1 MDQRVEWLID
11 AIAQRDPERVALIH
25 GPRRWTYGQLREE
38 SLRRAGVL
46 VEAGLRPGDRV
57 ITALPVT
64 DDLMIAFLACCR
76 AGGIFTTLSPL
87 LNATELRDLSTWA
100 SPAFALTDDGQP
112 WTALL
117 ASRTLPLALPG
128 QPQPTAREE
137 VMRRSA
143 MGDAT
148 ASAAIRAT
156 SSATGT
162 RPKLVVRTHAQ
173 LTWRRPALARWD
185 TPASINSCY
194 LPNQFMS
201 GEASRVFA
209 LGAILHLPASA
220 TPRGVEREFLR
231 HRVTVVYT
239 APALLGQLVG
249 QPTPPPAG
257 LSLAFMRITA
267 AALPPA
273 LQEEAA
279 RRYGV
284 PITTEYGLTEGG
296 AIMGSITEETPIGS
310 IGRPFSGTEVRLLGE
325 GGEAVS
331 EGEIGELVF
340 RSPNVMLGYH
350 DDAEATAAILRDGWL
365 HTGDLARRDEVG
377 FYYLV
382 GRRNLRINVGGFK
395 FAPEEFEAVLL
406 QHSGVREAVV
416 VARPDAAR
424 GEVACAIIVSVG
436 DPPPDDEELRSF
448 CRTHLAGYKVPR
460 RFEFRD
466 TLPRSALGKVLRRQL

>member
-209 LGAILHLPASA
+209 LGAILHLP
-220 TPRGVEREFLR
+220 
-231 HRVTVVYT
+231 
-239 APALLGQLVG
+239 
-249 QPTPPPAG
+249 
-257 LSLAFMRITA
+257 
-267 AALPPA
+267 
-273 LQEEAA
+273 
-279 RRYGV
+279 
-284 PITTEYGLTEGG
+284 
-296 AIMGSITEETPIGS
+296 GSITEETPIGS

-331 EGEIGELVF
+331 EGEIGELVV

-448 CRTHLAGYKVPR
+448 CVARTSRVTKSHDGSS
-460 RFEFRD
+460 
-466 TLPRSALGKVLRRQL
+466 SATHCRARPSARCCGDSYRPLSMKWQEK